1 MKKEG
6 VIGIVI
12 ALIVIVVLLGFGL
25 FSNLSTD
32 TNPELPL
39 EENPDTQAVVSQDE
53 EDSETGE
60 ESNQETEEEVVVET
74 PLVVEKFV
82 EITSSG
88 SFVPETLTISQGDR
102 VTWTN
107 EGSRSVWPASNN
119 HPTHKLY
126 LGFDSLKGLKL
137 GGSYSFTFNE
147 VGTWKYHNHLRSSV
161 RGTVIVN

>member
-32 TNPELPL
+32 TNPKLPL
-39 EENPDTQAVVSQDE
+39 E

-147 VGTWKYHNHLRSSV
+147 VGTWKYHDHLRSSV

>member
-39 EENPDTQAVVSQDE
+39 EE
-53 EDSETGE
+53 DSETGE
-60 ESNQETEEEVVVET
+60 ESNQETEEEIVVET

-147 VGTWKYHNHLRSSV
+147 VGTWKYHDHLRSSV